1 MTGNFFGANR
11 YEQITGSTGDFYDA
25 VLRIFLK
32 LPAGWRRVSVITFSL
47 YSYSA
52 VSFSILIEKPALLL
66 IIFEEISYFSQ
77 KSDVFGRLFRYR
89 CSLFFLFIGI
99 LLLCQGIKSLH
110 Y

>member
-52 VSFSILIEKPALLL
+52 VNFSILIEKPGFIAD
-66 IIFEEISYFSQ
+66 YF
-77 KSDVFGRLFRYR
+77 
-89 CSLFFLFIGI
+89 
-99 LLLCQGIKSLH
+99 
-110 Y
+110 

>member
-52 VSFSILIEKPALLL
+52 VSFSILIEKPGFIAD
-66 IIFEEISYFSQ
+66 YF
-77 KSDVFGRLFRYR
+77 
-89 CSLFFLFIGI
+89 
-99 LLLCQGIKSLH
+99 
-110 Y
+110 